1 MESELKP
8 GLNMINGLVFIIGIL
23 LTLYYINY
31 YFVNKYLSRVYND
44 IKLMFTN
51 IISKIFL

>member
-1 MESELKP
+1 MEEELTP
-8 GLNMINGLVFIIGIL
+8 SLNITNGIIFIIGIL

-31 YFVNKYLSRVYND
+31 YVLNKYISRVYND

>member
-1 MESELKP
+1 MEEELTP
-8 GLNMINGLVFIIGIL
+8 SLNITNGIIFIIGII

-44 IKLMFTN
+44 IKLMLTN

>member
-1 MESELKP
+1 MEEELTP
-8 GLNMINGLVFIIGIL
+8 SLNITNGIIFIIGIL

-31 YFVNKYLSRVYND
+31 HVLNKYISRVYND